1 MLLRYSETCQAAYRG
16 LVQPDSE
23 DKRVISATWAKD
35 EDIHRFL
42 RFLFIFAG
50 QMRVVDSKLYKLGLF
65 RVGRLCKLFEPI
77 VTLGLLMVRL
87 MKTVQRKSSSEVRK
101 KRRS

>member
-42 RFLFIFAG
+42 RYFLNVCSI
-50 QMRVVDSKLYKLGLF
+50 SH
-65 RVGRLCKLFEPI
+65 
-77 VTLGLLMVRL
+77 
-87 MKTVQRKSSSEVRK
+87 
-101 KRRS
+101 

>member
-42 RFLFIFAG
+42 RSLFLFAD
-50 QMRVVDSKLYKLGLF
+50 QMRIDSKSYELGLF

-77 VTLGLLMVRL
+77 GTLGLLMAKL
-87 MKTVQRKSSSEVRK
+87 MKTVQRKSNSEVRK

>member
-42 RFLFIFAG
+42 R
-50 QMRVVDSKLYKLGLF
+50 
-65 RVGRLCKLFEPI
+65 
-77 VTLGLLMVRL
+77 LMEN
-87 MKTVQRKSSSEVRK
+87 KN
-101 KRRS
+101 

>member
-1 MLLRYSETCQAAYRG
+1 MLLRYCETCQAAYRG

-42 RFLFIFAG
+42 RYFSISSS
-50 QMRVVDSKLYKLGLF
+50 QSKK
-65 RVGRLCKLFEPI
+65 I
-77 VTLGLLMVRL
+77 NLLMP
-87 MKTVQRKSSSEVRK
+87 RKCMLKSL
-101 KRRS
+101 

>member
-1 MLLRYSETCQAAYRG
+1 LAELRQLMEALPQFSPNFLSMVCNMLLRYSETCQAAYRG

-42 RFLFIFAG
+42 R
-50 QMRVVDSKLYKLGLF
+50 
-65 RVGRLCKLFEPI
+65 
-77 VTLGLLMVRL
+77 LMEN
-87 MKTVQRKSSSEVRK
+87 KN
-101 KRRS
+101 